1 MKIGVFLPNWI
12 GDVVMA
18 TPTLRALRK
27 LVGDEGRLI
36 GVMRPYVSAVLEGTS
51 WLDGAIFYDPKS
63 KKPELRNRAVIAGLK
78 AQQLDAVV
86 LLTNSLRTGVLAW
99 LSGAPRRV
107 GYARAFRGPLLTD
120 KLPAPLSGRT
130 WYGKP
135 RYTPAP
141 VLDYYLETAYALGC
155 PPEST
160 KVELGLTERDE
171 AAADAAWQALK
182 LPPASQGRG
191 KVVVLN
197 SGGAF
202 GAAKLW
208 PNEYFAQ
215 LARRITAETGRHV
228 LVICGPSERDVA
240 RDIVRQAADHRVVSL
255 AEQPLSIGLSKA
267 CVARAALM
275 VTTDSGPRHF
285 AAAFDVPVVSLFGP
299 THIAWSENHQ
309 AGALHLQKR
318 LPCGPCQQRVCP
330 LGTHQ
335 CMRDLGVD
343 EVFAAVQK
351 QLRASDRATA
361 MPASTRLVPFFQ
373 AG

>member
-1 MKIGVFLPNWI
+1 MNVGVFLPNWI

-18 TPTLRALRK
+18 VPTLRALRK
-27 LVGDEGRLI
+27 LVGDEGRLV
-36 GVMRPYVSAVLEGTS
+36 GVMRPYVAQVLDGTP
-51 WLDGAIFYDPKS
+51 WLDAQLFYDPRS
-63 KKPELRNRAVIAGLK
+63 KNRDFQTRALVQRLLL
-78 AQQLDAVV
+78 QELDAVV

-99 LSGAPRRV
+99 LSGAPRRI
-107 GYARAFRGPLLTD
+107 GYARSFRGPLLTD
-120 KLPAPLSGRT
+120 RLRAPTLGRT

-155 PPEST
+155 PPESP
-160 KVELGLTERDE
+160 KLELGLTTQDR
-171 AAADAAWQALK
+171 AAADAAWQALQ
-182 LPPASQGRG
+182 LPADR
-191 KVVVLN
+191 KVVVFN

-208 PNEYFAQ
+208 PNEYFAE
-215 LARRITAETGRHV
+215 LAKRITAESDRHV

-240 RDIVRQAADHRVVSL
+240 RDIVARAASERVVSL
-255 AEQPLSIGLSKA
+255 ADQSLSIGLSKA
-267 CVARAALM
+267 CVARAELM

-309 AGALHLQKR
+309 QDAVHLQKK
-318 LPCGPCQQRVCP
+318 LPCGPCQQRTCP

-335 CMRDLGVD
+335 CMRDLTVD
-343 EVFAAVQK
+343 EVHRVVRRRLTELDLANERAERVKARTSAA
-351 QLRASDRATA
+351 
-361 MPASTRLVPFFQ
+361 
-373 AG
+373 